1 MNSRVVFLPVV
12 FALAAAIAL
21 ADDAPPVPSA
31 HDILRAQLAQQAK
44 DQAAGKPTAPL
55 PAPVLPPPAPPADTN
70 PLLAK
75 PAPADAQAAESSSTA
90 KNETPTLMPKVEVRK
105 ERITKLD
112 VELAKQDEAIA
123 REKRLTKASEVD
135 QALNNDKLAKP
146 LAIFGGESADYRT
159 GIASQRV
166 SMMEDEKTL
175 IEAIAHAKT
184 KPEKAELQRQLDI
197 LRQAR
202 RELEQSLR

>member
-12 FALAAAIAL
+12 FALAATIAW

-44 DQAAGKPTAPL
+44 DQAEGKPAAPL
-55 PAPVLPPPAPPADTN
+55 PAPVLPPPAPAGDTN

-75 PAPADAQAAESSSTA
+75 PAPDAATASDSTSTTKA
-90 KNETPTLMPKVEVRK
+90 ETPTMMPKVEVRK

-146 LAIFGGESADYRT
+146 LAIFGGESSGYRANL
-159 GIASQRV
+159 ASQRV
-166 SMMEDEKTL
+166 SMMEDEKTI

-184 KPEKAELQRQLDI
+184 KQERAELQKQLDI